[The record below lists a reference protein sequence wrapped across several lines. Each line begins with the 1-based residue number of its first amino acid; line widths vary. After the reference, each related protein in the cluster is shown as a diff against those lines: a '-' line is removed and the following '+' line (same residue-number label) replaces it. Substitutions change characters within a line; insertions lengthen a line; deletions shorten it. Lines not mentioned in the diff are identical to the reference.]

1 MRIDVTQITAKP
13 QIQGQVVTNE
23 FAGFKKGDIVKATV
37 VSADGDKATFKTED
51 GKLFN
56 AKLSSDIVNLMPDDS
71 VEFVVTSSH
80 ENKVSIQLVSHEH
93 GSLGAEAAAAREQA
107 MLSGL
112 PPDKALEIIS
122 ALRDMGVEPN
132 KALLTE
138 ATKIFIEAQLDAK
151 AAAFL
156 AANGIPATE
165 EFVQA
170 LVQLKNGQ
178 TTGAI
183 LQDALQQAALE
194 QPVVE
199 QPGAQRVIE
208 GEANINHAGVME
220 DAALLNVKG
229 GEDGHIVK
237 AESPKTQEANS
248 NKLNTLQNTAQGAKT
263 PGAKNQIQQSGKG
276 QHSSAQ
282 STQAAKTADAKP
294 HAQALFAALDH
305 HVALQETA
313 QMNSNAVA
321 GNPVA
326 VAETTAELANVIEK
340 LLGMFTQINDET
352 DGQQLKKAAEET
364 PLRLETLKDMID
376 STGGKSKA
384 VAARL
389 TDAAAQVKLTH
400 DVQRFYCVHIPVK
413 HQSHDTAE
421 LYIYK
426 NKKGGKGIDPEN
438 TSILIGLET
447 ANMGRVESLI
457 RVDKR
462 NISLVFGVEN
472 EYAAPILKEGSREL
486 YPLLKQRNYNL
497 IDVKAHK
504 LEKPTTIDTAEE
516 RLVNA
521 LNRPQAYI
529 DFKV

>member
-1 MRIDVTQITAKP
+1 MRIDLTQITAKP
-13 QIQGQVVTNE
+13 QIQGQAVTNE
-23 FAGFKKGDIVKATV
+23 FADFKKGDIVKAVV
-37 VSADGDKATFKTED
+37 VSADGDKATFKTDD
-51 GKLFN
+51 GRLFN
-56 AKLSSDIVNLMPDDS
+56 AKLSSDIVNLMPDDN

-93 GSLGAEAAAAREQA
+93 GSLGAEAAAVREQTL
-107 MLSGL
+107 LSGL
-112 PPDKALEIIS
+112 PPDKALEIIR
-122 ALRDMGVEPN
+122 ALKDMGVEPN
-132 KALLTE
+132 KALLIE
-138 ATKIFIEAQLDAK
+138 ATKIFVEAKLDAN

-165 EFVQA
+165 EFVHA
-170 LVQLKNGQ
+170 LTQLKNGQ

-183 LQDALQQAALE
+183 LQEALQQAAAR
-194 QPVVE
+194 
-199 QPGAQRVIE
+199 QPGAQSAKVVLT
-208 GEANINHAGVME
+208 EASINGADIME
-220 DAALLNVKG
+220 DATLINTKG
-229 GEDGHIVK
+229 SEDSLIVK
-237 AESPKTQEANS
+237 AENAPKSQEAII
-248 NKLNTLQNTAQGAKT
+248 NKLNTLENTTEGAVKI
-263 PGAKNQIQQSGKG
+263 QSQQSDKS
-276 QHSSAQ
+276 QPVAANAQ
-282 STQAAKTADAKP
+282 SALAAEADAKP
-294 HAQALFAALDH
+294 PAQALFEAIDH
-305 HVALQETA
+305 HAVLQETA

-326 VAETTAELANVIEK
+326 VAETTAELANIVDK
-340 LLGMFTQINDET
+340 LLGMFTEINEKT
-352 DGQQLKKAAEET
+352 DGRQLKKAAEET

-376 STGGKSKA
+376 STGDKSKA

-389 TDAAAQVKLTH
+389 SDAAAQVKLTH

-426 NKKGGKGIDPEN
+426 NRKGGKGIDPEN

-457 RVDKR
+457 RVEKR

-472 EYAAPILKEGSREL
+472 EHAAPILKEGSREL
-486 YPLLKQRNYNL
+486 YPLLKQHNYNL

-504 LEKPTTIDTAEE
+504 LEVPTTIDTAEE
-516 RLVNA
+516 RLMNA
-521 LNRPQAYI
+521 INRPQAYI